1 MYFFWERKTG
11 FSLKWS
17 GKAGSGPFPDTYLK
31 PPSWLLSLV
40 QGWTLKIVI
49 HDLHHSLGTAC
60 QGYHRPLWFSTI
72 LRGRSR
78 QSVHIAGLLPL
89 IYHSCSMMLQRMNIW
104 PTVLLFFRN
113 PACSFLSTWSTPL
126 CVLLIM
132 TLPITLLA
140 TGNNVTPR
148 QFLHSLRSP
157 LLGIF
162 TIKPFFHRLG
172 YLLLMQYLIK
182 QLCQLLYYYITTCFV
197 QLC

>member
-1 MYFFWERKTG
+1 MPRRKKWLQGLEIAISCFFIILRYKKLFSFAGTFKNTRKFKMSIYILHYKLLWKLGFLMYFFWERKTG

-89 IYHSCSMMLQRMNIW
+89 IYHSC
-104 PTVLLFFRN
+104 
-113 PACSFLSTWSTPL
+113 
-126 CVLLIM
+126 
-132 TLPITLLA
+132 
-140 TGNNVTPR
+140 
-148 QFLHSLRSP
+148 
-157 LLGIF
+157 
-162 TIKPFFHRLG
+162 
-172 YLLLMQYLIK
+172 
-182 QLCQLLYYYITTCFV
+182 
-197 QLC
+197 